1 MENSNTGAQTKNS
14 NEIVFDSGRGRPK
27 ICIRLTRRNLPST
40 FCPMPKIKS
49 AKKAMRQ
56 ARSRTIRNKAQRSSL
71 RTALKYVR
79 AAATADAAAAAYALA
94 ARVLDRAAR
103 KGLIHKNNAARQ
115 KSRLAALVKRLKEKA
130 SA

>member
-1 MENSNTGAQTKNS
+1 
-14 NEIVFDSGRGRPK
+14 
-27 ICIRLTRRNLPST
+27 
-40 FCPMPKIKS
+40 MPKIKS

-56 ARSRTIRNKAQRSSL
+56 ARSRTVRNKTQRSSL
-71 RTALKYVR
+71 RTALKHVR

-130 SA
+130 SANGVTVISLSRYLDMIGYKPPQVTSSRR

>member
-1 MENSNTGAQTKNS
+1 
-14 NEIVFDSGRGRPK
+14 
-27 ICIRLTRRNLPST
+27 
-40 FCPMPKIKS
+40 MPKIKS

-71 RTALKYVR
+71 RTALKHVR

-103 KGLIHKNNAARQ
+103 TGLIHKNNAARQ
-115 KSRLAALVKRLKEKA
+115 KSRLAALVKRFARRA
-130 SA
+130 SAYRNE

>member
-1 MENSNTGAQTKNS
+1 
-14 NEIVFDSGRGRPK
+14 
-27 ICIRLTRRNLPST
+27 
-40 FCPMPKIKS
+40 MPKIKS

-56 ARSRTIRNKAQRSSL
+56 ARTRATRNRAQRSTL
-71 RTALKYVR
+71 RTALKRVR

-94 ARVLDRAAR
+94 AQVLDRAAR

-115 KSRLAALVKRLKEKA
+115 KSRLAALVKRLREKA